1 MLLPIFTL
9 QVTTQDLKDT
19 VDRETRQRD
28 NSNMLGA
35 TNLMIDPNYSDFIGE
50 SYFRRIIINQT
61 PLCDTPKPVTIKL
74 GELGRGV
81 RLYTSPALYCAVTG
95 LSTVLASD
103 WSTLPDG
110 QDIDQ

>member
-1 MLLPIFTL
+1 MLLPIFPH

-50 SYFRRIIINQT
+50 TYFNRIIINQFY
-61 PLCDTPKPVTIKL
+61 IIF
-74 GELGRGV
+74 
-81 RLYTSPALYCAVTG
+81 YTC
-95 LSTVLASD
+95 
-103 WSTLPDG
+103 
-110 QDIDQ
+110 QF